1 MKLCSPSISFWKCL
15 ANLIRTSDSF
25 GWRDVSCQPHK
36 ASSCCWGIICSRL
49 EGVGGEERRNI
60 LPVTNHCF
68 PSCISIAC
76 LFKEA
81 EQVVSHKEN
90 DSLQKFWMAK
100 INEKTHKSFLWSAFS
115 LALYLGVL
123 CPANDSLSLFLVA
136 SCLQLSLLD
145 SLIDSGTFWFV

>member
-81 EQVVSHKEN
+81 EQVVLHKEN